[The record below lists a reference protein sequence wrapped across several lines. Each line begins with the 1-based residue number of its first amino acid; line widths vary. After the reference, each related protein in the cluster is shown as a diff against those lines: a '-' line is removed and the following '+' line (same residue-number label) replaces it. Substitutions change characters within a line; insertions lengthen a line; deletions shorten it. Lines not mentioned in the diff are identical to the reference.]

1 MKDIKQIELEL
12 DEDIPRDVVS
22 LRDGGGGRKLS
33 YLEGWYVIDRLNKIF
48 GPLNW
53 AKEIMDI
60 RLVDAPKPTYI
71 AKIRLSVIKPDH
83 TVVIKEAYGYGS
95 DKHSGSPHE
104 LAIKEAVTDA
114 LKVAAK
120 DFGMSL
126 GLALY
131 DKTQERVSDDVQTIT
146 GRITSEP
153 NSQTL
158 PKDGK
163 LNVKTGQSQVIIAS
177 SASGYDVETVR
188 AILPTQ
194 AKPTHTKDGLSE
206 AIKSYFK
213 VVEAQKRLTKDV
225 FRSEYLSEFSASKVD
240 DLNVEQME
248 TVLKRLKTLAES
260 K

>member
-1 MKDIKQIELEL
+1 MKDLKQIELEL
-12 DEDIPRDVVS
+12 DEDIPRDVIS
-22 LRDGGGGRKLS
+22 LREGGGGKTLS

-53 AKEIMDI
+53 AKEVTEIKEVVNTVTKKDYKTKQI
-60 RLVDAPKPTYI
+60 IGEEKYPAYI
-71 AKIRLSVIKPDH
+71 VKVRLSVIKPDH
-83 TVVIKEAYGYGS
+83 TVVIKEAYGYGT
-95 DKHSGSPHE
+95 DKSGLNAHE
-104 LAIKEAVTDA
+104 LAIKEGVTDA

-131 DKTQERVSDDVQTIT
+131 DKTQERVSDDVEQKSVAI
-146 GRITSEP
+146 SAKP
-153 NSQTL
+153 
-158 PKDGK
+158 
-163 LNVKTGQSQVIIAS
+163 
-177 SASGYDVETVR
+177 SASGHTVEAIR
-188 AILPTQ
+188 AVLPTQ

-248 TVLKRLKTLAES
+248 TVLKRLKTLAET